1 MLVQVWSQ
9 APLLHW
15 DSMTP
20 AYDHGTPNCQL
31 QVKVVNAGA
40 DAALAE
46 SLPQRLHT
54 ALRRHPEA
62 HALVLLL
69 GTNDILAR
77 LHPLPHHLLK
87 LQARPAAIGEF
98 VLLKTPR
105 GGCLRAVHAECSSCQ
120 DPLKSVITWWL
131 E

>member
-1 MLVQVWSQ
+1 M
-9 APLLHW
+9 
-15 DSMTP
+15 
-20 AYDHGTPNCQL
+20 

-40 DAALAE
+40 DSALTE
-46 SLPQRLHT
+46 SLPQRLHA

-87 LQARPAAIGEF
+87 LQAS
-98 VLLKTPR
+98 PR
-105 GGCLRAVHAECSSCQ
+105 NLHVRLCHHCCSHEEQQAPRS
-120 DPLKSVITWWL
+120 
-131 E
+131 